1 MTKHFY
7 GKLTQGKLF
16 DLNSKQNIDLK
27 IENPHGNFVY
37 ILSLI
42 KFKLLTFQNKGNKSI
57 ILFLLKQHK
66 LLRQLQIFAK

>member
-7 GKLTQGKLF
+7 GKLIQGKTF
-16 DLNSKQNIDLK
+16 KFEFKTNNLK
-27 IENPHGNFVY
+27 IENPHGNLVY

>member
-16 DLNSKQNIDLK
+16 DLNSKQNIELK
-27 IENPHGNFVY
+27 IKNPHGNLVY